1 MIDRVENIGLSTARI
16 YTPENMHVFMFTHK
30 LIISSPDSACPL
42 NKKNRNIAEYA
53 DSILSKPTTADATC
67 ESTGNAAKNIIAEP
81 VVAESTQTYQTY
93 PIAEDAAKTKSI
105 CSTLAQ
111 MRSAIV
117 TKQVPMETPASK
129 YIARMKY
136 LVATCKAHRDAIE
149 SLKQIPSAEHTGSV
163 NLHSLPFIC
172 TLNHLALCKATHTF
186 ARNQSSLTN
195 FE

>member
-53 DSILSKPTTADATC
+53 DSKLLKPTTANATC
-67 ESTGNAAKNIIAEP
+67 ESAGNTAENTAGNTAGNTEIIIAEP

-149 SLKQIPSAEHTGSV
+149 SLKHMSSAEQT
-163 NLHSLPFIC
+163 
-172 TLNHLALCKATHTF
+172 
-186 ARNQSSLTN
+186 R
-195 FE
+195 